1 MAVDIKLSKFDN
13 TPWGFRLSGGL
24 DFTHPLTV
32 VRVARGS
39 LADEA
44 GLQPGDVL
52 IRLNGLPLHEM
63 THAQAHDKLVNAG
76 NNFVLSVVRN
86 HLNHHTNHPMAHR
99 Q

>member
-1 MAVDIKLSKFDN
+1 MLQASINDRIDLSQS
-13 TPWGFRLSGGL
+13 PERRIESQL
-24 DFTHPLTV
+24 PL
-32 VRVARGS
+32 VARGS